1 MCAEFEVSTSMP
13 SIQANGCNF
22 YYEIKGAGPDL
33 VFIHGEI
40 HGLEYWEYQIPEFA
54 SEYRCFAYN
63 RRGHAKTEL
72 TRYGF
77 SLVNQTRDLAA
88 LIERLGLVQP
98 VIIAVAF
105 GTTIAASYA
114 IQYPGRVKAL
124 VLVAWSELHDSMQYF
139 ERWKQYNEEAARA
152 LQAGG
157 REALVSLMRA
167 DAGKRIYRVVPV
179 DSPVREKVIQ
189 MFASHP
195 LEEYRHGMLEFG
207 SSVPDL
213 IPAFRALDLPVL
225 GLCGSDDPYPD
236 RPEVLAQ
243 MKHFREAPAIAGAA
257 RFVHWE
263 RPHEFNAVVRAFLRQ
278 LA

>member
-1 MCAEFEVSTSMP
+1 MP
-13 SIQANGCNF
+13 TVQANGCNF
-22 YYEIKGAGPDL
+22 YYELAGQGPDL

-54 SEYRCFAYN
+54 RAHRCFAYN

-72 TRYGF
+72 TRFGF

-88 LIERLGLVQP
+88 LIDRLGIEQP

-114 IQYPGRVKAL
+114 IAHPGRVKAL

-139 ERWKQYNEEAARA
+139 QRWKEYSEEAAQV
-152 LQAGG
+152 LEAGG
-157 REALVSLMRA
+157 REAFLSLLHSHG
-167 DAGKRIYRVVPV
+167 GKRIYRVIPV
-179 DSPVREKVIQ
+179 DSPVREKVIR
-189 MFASHP
+189 MFAGHP
-195 LEEYRHGMLEFG
+195 VEEYRHGMLEFG

-213 IPAFRALDLPVL
+213 VPAFRALDLPVL
-225 GLCGSDDPYPD
+225 GLCGSNDPYPD
-236 RPEVLAQ
+236 RPEVLAG
-243 MKHFREAPAIAGAA
+243 MKNFREAPVIAGAG

-263 RPHEFNAVVRAFLRQ
+263 RPNEFNSVVRAFLKE